1 MSVRTT
7 VIRSFLEIPGPPLLP
22 WIGSSYEY
30 FLGMYQRPKYHL
42 ALDAM
47 YQKYGPIC
55 REKIGQKE
63 IIHLFSPDDFQ
74 KIYSQEGKYPHVYP
88 LQISSLTIEPER
100 LIAKGLGYRLEE
112 DWWKLR
118 KNGQPAYLKPS
129 QVKEH
134 LPSVNK
140 VAQGLANR
148 ISLHKN
154 RLGEIEN
161 LNKEMGIW
169 SFENT
174 MKIGC
179 GRYMNAFEE
188 GTDGRK
194 LAEELVNVNEIVFHE
209 SGMLKLSLPIY
220 QYLWTPKSLY
230 LRKKEVEFIRLAYS
244 FVETAL
250 KDLKYMTENNSVREK
265 EFLFLRFLLGK
276 SDLSLENVIAL
287 MIILLTDGLS
297 TTVPVILFNLYS
309 LAKNPSS
316 QEKLYEEIQRVV
328 KNDSDITTAHLK
340 EMHYLKAFIK
350 ETFRLFPNGTEVSR
364 VTDHDLILSGY
375 EVPKGTLVDLNPG
388 PANKSEEIYEDPLI
402 HKPERW
408 LRGKI
413 PLESHPYQLLPF
425 SKGTRMCVGRRLAE
439 QDMNVVMITLLRQ
452 FRFEYPAEESV
463 GQNYRNLL
471 FPDRTMRVRFIPRE

>member
-154 RLGEIEN
+154 CLGEIED
-161 LNKEMGIW
+161 LNKEIGIW
-169 SFENT
+169 YFENT

-179 GRYMNAFEE
+179 ERYMNAFQE
-188 GTDGRK
+188 GTEGRK
-194 LAEELVNVNEIVFHE
+194 LAEELVNINEIVFHE
-209 SGMLKLSLPIY
+209 SAMLKLSLPIY

-276 SDLSLENVIAL
+276 SDLS
-287 MIILLTDGLS
+287 
-297 TTVPVILFNLYS
+297 
-309 LAKNPSS
+309 

-350 ETFRLFPNGTEVSR
+350 ETLRLFPSGTEVSR

-375 EVPKGTLVDLNPG
+375 EVPKGTRVDLNHG
-388 PANKSEEIYEDPLI
+388 PINKSEEFYEDPLI

-408 LRGKI
+408 LRGKFPSNI
-413 PLESHPYQLLPF
+413 HPYQYLPF
-425 SKGTRMCVGRRLAE
+425 SHGTRMCIGRRLAE
-439 QDMNVVMITLLRQ
+439 QDMNVVMVTLLRQ

-463 GQNYRNLL
+463 GQSYKNLL
-471 FPDRTMRVRFIPRE
+471 FPDRTIRVRFIPR